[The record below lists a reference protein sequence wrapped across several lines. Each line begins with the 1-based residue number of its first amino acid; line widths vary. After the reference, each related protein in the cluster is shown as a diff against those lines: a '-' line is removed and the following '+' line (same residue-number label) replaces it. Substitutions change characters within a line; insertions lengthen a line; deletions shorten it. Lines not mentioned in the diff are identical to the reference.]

1 MASTTDF
8 LVIGG
13 GVIGLNLSI
22 RLKQN
27 YKQSRVVLIDKES
40 SCGIHSSGRNS
51 GVLHAGFYYTAD
63 SLKAKFTR
71 DGNRMLTEY
80 CLEHNIRI
88 NRCGKL
94 VVAKDETELNGL
106 DELLE
111 RGRKNGVE
119 LQQVTEK
126 EAKEIEPRVRTCE
139 RALFSPT
146 TSVINP
152 SEVIASM
159 VGGAKNSG
167 VDIQTDTMYLKP
179 MPDGILTNR
188 GPVAAGYVINA
199 SGLYADKIA
208 LDFGFS
214 KDYRILPFKG
224 LYLYANENSEP
235 LHTNIYP
242 VPNLRNPFL
251 GVHYTLTVDGRVKIG
266 PTAIPAFWR
275 EHYNGFSNFSYT
287 ELMEILLRE
296 FVLFTRNDFGFRSLA
311 FKEIQKYYK
320 PKLIKLASS
329 MISGVEKGNYRHW
342 GRAGIRAQLI
352 NIRKRKLEMDFR
364 HEGDGRSFHVLN
376 AVSPAFTCAM
386 PFTDYLISQIEN
398 LSGRKCD

>member
-1 MASTTDF
+1 LTTDF

-13 GVIGLNLSI
+13 GVIGLALSI
-22 RLKQN
+22 RLKQ
-27 YKQSRVVLIDKES
+27 KQKKSRVVLIDKEK
-40 SCGIHSSGRNS
+40 SCGMHASGRNS

-80 CLEHNIRI
+80 CLDRGIRI

-94 VVAKDETELNGL
+94 VVAKNAAELKGL

-126 EAKEIEPRVRTCE
+126 EAKQIEPRVRTCG

-146 TSVINP
+146 TSVIDP

-159 VGGAKNSG
+159 TGDAKNSG
-167 VDIQTDTMYLKP
+167 VDIRTDTAYLKRSS
-179 MPDGILTNR
+179 DGVVTSK
-188 GPVAAGYVINA
+188 GPVSTGYVINA

-224 LYLYANENSEP
+224 LYLYAKENSEP
-235 LHTNIYP
+235 LRTNIYP
-242 VPNLRNPFL
+242 VPDLNNPFL

-275 EHYNGFSNFSYT
+275 EHYDGFANFSYG
-287 ELMEILLRE
+287 ELVEILLRE
-296 FVLFTRNDFGFRSLA
+296 FALFTRNDFGFRNLA

-329 MISGVEKGNYRHW
+329 MISGVEKGNYPHW
-342 GRAGIRAQLI
+342 GKAGIRAQLI

-364 HEGDGRSFHVLN
+364 YEGDNRSFHVLN

-386 PFTDYLISQIEN
+386 PFTDYLVSQIEN
-398 LSGRKCD
+398 LAGW

>member
-1 MASTTDF
+1 MSSTTDF

-13 GVIGLNLSI
+13 GVIGLNLSL
-22 RLKQN
+22 RLKKK
-27 YKQSRVVLIDKES
+27 YPSSRVVLIDKEK

-80 CLEHNIRI
+80 CRERNIRI
-88 NRCGKL
+88 NQCGKL
-94 VVAKDETELNGL
+94 VVAKDETELKGL

-111 RGRKNGVE
+111 RAGKNRVE

-126 EAKEIEPRVRTCE
+126 EAKEIEPRVKTFE

-152 SEVIASM
+152 SEVIDSM
-159 VGGAKNSG
+159 ATDAKNCG
-167 VDIQTDTMYLKP
+167 VDIQTDTAYLKRSS
-179 MPDGILTNR
+179 DRVVTSKGSIS
-188 GPVAAGYVINA
+188 AGYVINA

-224 LYLYANENSEP
+224 LYLYAKENSEP
-235 LHTNIYP
+235 LRTNIYP
-242 VPNLRNPFL
+242 VPDLNNPFL

-275 EHYNGFSNFSYT
+275 EHYNGFTNFSYS
-287 ELMEILLRE
+287 ELMEILMRE
-296 FVLFTRNDFGFRSLA
+296 FFLFARNDFGFRDLA

-320 PKLIKLASS
+320 PKLVKLAST
-329 MISGVEKGNYRHW
+329 MISGVKKGNYRHW
-342 GRAGIRAQLI
+342 GKAGIRAQLI
-352 NIRKRKLEMDFR
+352 NIRERKLVMDFR
-364 HEGDGRSFHVLN
+364 YEGDNRSFHVLN

-386 PFTDYLISQIEN
+386 PFTDYLISQMEN
-398 LSGRKCD
+398 LTGR